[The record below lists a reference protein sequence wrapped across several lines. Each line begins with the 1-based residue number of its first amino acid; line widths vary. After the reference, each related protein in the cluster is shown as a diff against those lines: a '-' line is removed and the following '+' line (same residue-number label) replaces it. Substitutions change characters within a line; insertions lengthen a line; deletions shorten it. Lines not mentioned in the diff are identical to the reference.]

1 MFFSCTSVAWVL
13 TKYEYEY
20 EFCDNFITRVQ
31 SNMAI
36 GSIAV
41 LPPLAMFNAFVPRMR
56 WRGTF
61 VTHRYVAIGRYNYV
75 KRAPPS
81 YVWSGSYL
89 KLVVTWPT
97 RFSYPKRHLD
107 RFSHFCTAHPSVQH
121 TDTHTDTHSQTTPRA
136 TSVAIGRI
144 YALRK

>member
-75 KRAPPS
+75 KRAPFVCVIWILS
-81 YVWSGSYL
+81 KACGYL
-89 KLVVTWPT
+89 AHTILLPQ
-97 RFSYPKRHLD
+97 
-107 RFSHFCTAHPSVQH
+107 TASRSVQPFLHSSPECTTHRH
-121 TDTHTDTHSQTTPRA
+121 TDRHALTDHA
-136 TSVAIGRI
+136 TCDVCSDRPYLCIA
-144 YALRK
+144 